1 VVGRTYEQL
10 WGATTG
16 WDYLTEENAE
26 ASIRLLAENIL
37 ELVRLRNRLK
47 TFSR

>member
-1 VVGRTYEQL
+1 VG
-10 WGATTG
+10 GDD

-26 ASIRLLAENIL
+26 ASIQLLAENIL

-47 TFSR
+47 AL